1 MSFTLQIQCATIE
14 DAEQII
20 EALKS
25 SHDRAV
31 VEALAASERA
41 DTSAAVA
48 GEAA

>member
-1 MSFTLQIQCATIE
+1 MFTLQIQCATLD

-41 DTSAAVA
+41 DTSVAMAGDAA
-48 GEAA
+48 

>member
-1 MSFTLQIQCATIE
+1 MFTLHIQCPTLD

-31 VEALAASERA
+31 VEALAAEA
-41 DTSAAVA
+41 TGAPAAMA
-48 GEAA
+48 AEAA